1 MKKENKIIVVVDP
14 DPQQRRVLIAKIAV
28 RIGFARTTSDAMKI
42 IHTTP
47 FDYDLNTAYLVL
59 AGTYDFRSSPITTQK
74 LFEMASRGL
83 GVVIGV
89 KRLPKEFE
97 YFTRVYYNEDF

>member
-1 MKKENKIIVVVDP
+1 MKKENKIVVVVDP
-14 DPQQRRVLIAKIAV
+14 DPETRRLMIARIAV
-28 RIGFARTTSDAMKI
+28 KMGFARTTSDAMKI
-42 IHTTP
+42 VHATP

-83 GVVIGV
+83 GIVIGA
-89 KRLPKEFE
+89 KRLPREFE
-97 YFTRVYYNEDF
+97 FFCKVFYKEDF